1 MSEYVVEMR
10 DIVKTFGEVQ
20 AVKNGEFTL
29 KKGRDPF
36 SDRRERSRKI
46 HDDEAP
52 LWNVSH

>member
-29 KKGRDPF
+29 KKG
-36 SDRRERSRKI
+36 
-46 HDDEAP
+46 
-52 LWNVSH
+52 